1 MEVVFKKIINIVDVS
16 EKDTTKQW
24 RDSNNQSLS
33 QVVTFANPKIDSW
46 RINLRKYLKSAWAV
60 LIIPIEKINLV

>member
-1 MEVVFKKIINIVDVS
+1 MYWKKILLNNG
-16 EKDTTKQW
+16 

-46 RINLRKYLKSAWAV
+46 RINLRKYLKSA
-60 LIIPIEKINLV
+60 

>member
-1 MEVVFKKIINIVDVS
+1 MEVVSKKIINIVDVS

-24 RDSNNQSLS
+24 RDSNNQSLG

-46 RINLRKYLKSAWAV
+46 GINLRKYLKSAWEV

>member
-24 RDSNNQSLS
+24 RDSNNQSLG

-46 RINLRKYLKSAWAV
+46 RINLRKYLKSAWEV